1 MAPWTNNSM
10 PSHEVGGWGVRRRL
24 RLLGCGAALHRRT
37 RSIEAEEASGAHGGA
52 FGWLARVAELR
63 FSGCG
68 GGGAR
73 RVSVADAAVSERKRE
88 SCRAHASRSRCGPW
102 WRPGQGECGRRAGHR
117 PPTVVSRIAHTQRSR
132 CTIAAWNQRVD
143 CVRPSLTLRTFLCG
157 EIGVS
162 RARRCVPVMCRAPM
176 SGVRVRRHSCKRHC
190 ARVFFRLFP

>member
-1 MAPWTNNSM
+1 M
-10 PSHEVGGWGVRRRL
+10 
-24 RLLGCGAALHRRT
+24 GCGAALHRRT

-88 SCRAHASRSRCGPW
+88 SCRAHASRSRRGPW
-102 WRPGQGECGRRAGHR
+102 WRPGQGECGRRTGHR
-117 PPTVVSRIAHTQRSR
+117 PPTMVSRIAHTQRSR

-143 CVRPSLTLRTFLCG
+143 CVRPSLTLSTFYAVRSGYLELG
-157 EIGVS
+157 GVCWS
-162 RARRCVPVMCRAPM
+162 AR
-176 SGVRVRRHSCKRHC
+176 GVRVHMRAVFGLCVAASRAVLCEFVCEGVRQPAKLLLSHFRHGEIISLRR
-190 ARVFFRLFP
+190 V